1 MQADRPDHACS
12 HRPAPPPPLAI
23 AIGTALALGACGSH
37 DDHESQ
43 AEAPLAIPA
52 APPDQGAPD
61 SVPLP
66 DALAIVDTA
75 ATNQRGDARRY
86 FSE

>member
-1 MQADRPDHACS
+1 MFLPTAL
-12 HRPAPPPPLAI
+12 HRRPPLPI

-52 APPDQGAPD
+52 ALPDQGAPDQGAPD

-66 DALAIVDTA
+66 DALAFVDTVA
-75 ATNQRGDARRY
+75 KSERGDAHCY